1 MLIPT
6 VLVLFYTSIFKKVND
21 WRYRYGFD
29 IFRVGMLQITI
40 LSNQRTSVKSSV
52 RGTPVSVIDYK
63 IGCVDK

>member
-6 VLVLFYTSIFKKVND
+6 VLALFYTSIFKKVND

-29 IFRVGMLQITI
+29 IFKVGMLQITI

-52 RGTPVSVIDYK
+52 RGTPVKKIDYK